1 MISEHLKGI
10 EAKIRDKETME
21 AMREERKE
29 TRVAREQAGDR
40 AKRERD
46 ETETQM
52 RINMGL
58 KAVYD
63 TRLLQVRVQEYTH
76 PLAVM
81 SGEAEVYGNFSSK
94 NEDLQRFDQQMSTL
108 MQFTDK

>member
-1 MISEHLKGI
+1 MRVIGEHLKGI
-10 EAKIRDKETME
+10 EGRIRDKETVE

-29 TRVAREQAGDR
+29 TRVTREEAGERAR
-40 AKRERD
+40 KERQ
-46 ETETQM
+46 ESETQM

-58 KAVYD
+58 RAVYD

-94 NEDLQRFDQQMSTL
+94 NEDLQRFDT
-108 MQFTDK
+108 

>member
-1 MISEHLKGI
+1 MRVISEHLKGI

-29 TRVAREQAGDR
+29 TRVTREQAGDR
-40 AKRERD
+40 ARRER
-46 ETETQM
+46 EEMETQM

-63 TRLLQVRVQEYTH
+63 TRLLQVRLQEYTH
-76 PLAVM
+76 PLAVL
-81 SGEAEVYGNFSSK
+81 SSEAEVYGNFSSK
-94 NEDLQRFDQQMSTL
+94 NEDLQRFD
-108 MQFTDK
+108 

>member
-10 EAKIRDKETME
+10 EAKIRDKENIE

-29 TRVAREQAGDR
+29 TRVTREQAGDR
-40 AKRERD
+40 ARRER
-46 ETETQM
+46 EEMETQM

-63 TRLLQVRVQEYTH
+63 TRMLQVRV
-76 PLAVM
+76 
-81 SGEAEVYGNFSSK
+81 
-94 NEDLQRFDQQMSTL
+94 
-108 MQFTDK
+108 